1 MASSRT
7 VTPYVAHDEDSMM
20 SSPRGAPH
28 GDDRSELLKVLDEVS
43 SSSDDDGEG
52 DSEEEELQVGEEQTC
67 GD

>member
-1 MASSRT
+1 
-7 VTPYVAHDEDSMM
+7 MM